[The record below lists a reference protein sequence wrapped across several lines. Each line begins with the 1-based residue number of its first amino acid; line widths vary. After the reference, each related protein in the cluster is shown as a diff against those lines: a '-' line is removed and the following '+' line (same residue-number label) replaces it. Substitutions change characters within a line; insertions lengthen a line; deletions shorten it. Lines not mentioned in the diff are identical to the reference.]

1 MHECMR
7 GGCVQRRR
15 WLFNYGTPDLS
26 GLRASLLACGPGL
39 VTQTCWK
46 DQSPGRMGWDD
57 GGHGPPSCPPV
68 SWLGLEGS
76 TACSHRVQYAPCW
89 PTNVNHPTSTSTV
102 WLILP
107 LSWLRPSVPAHLPT
121 TRLTD
126 KSCPLAPI
134 LSPRAASGLRHR
146 TNDTHN
152 SPRLG
157 ALDGKQAAG
166 HTQRSEDSCRRRT
179 LERGRG
185 RHRQREATSASV
197 RLGILSWPVQ
207 RSTQHIHVTFEFA
220 LLCCVACLGRRWK
233 VIGEEST
240 PDMHGGTI
248 K

>member
-121 TRLTD
+121 TRLTNPA
-126 KSCPLAPI
+126 PLRQFSARER
-134 LSPRAASGLRHR
+134 LQASGTER
-146 TNDTHN
+146 TTPTTPLDSEPSTASRLQDTH
-152 SPRLG
+152 SAVKTAVG
-157 ALDGKQAAG
+157 AGLW
-166 HTQRSEDSCRRRT
+166 
-179 LERGRG
+179 
-185 RHRQREATSASV
+185 REAEGDTDNERPLRPRSALAYCPGLSNARPNTFTSHSSSPYSAVS
-197 RLGILSWPVQ
+197 RAWGD
-207 RSTQHIHVTFEFA
+207 A
-220 LLCCVACLGRRWK
+220 GR
-233 VIGEEST
+233 
-240 PDMHGGTI
+240 
-248 K
+248 